1 MVILYIM
8 WTAMSYGLII
18 IGFAFLV
25 GNAGTV
31 FQASLAISG
40 AMGGPIFA
48 LYLVG
53 IFYPYA
59 TAPVG
64 RTYTVLCHK

>member
-1 MVILYIM
+1 M

-40 AMGGPIFA
+40 AMGGPILA

-59 TAPVG
+59 TAPVVK
-64 RTYTVLCHK
+64 TYTVLFYKGVFTL